1 MLFNIKKNEIKKKKI
16 LLLLFLFLI
25 YEQCLFKFVYSFAV
39 SRRSLVLNSLG
50 DNNGAAH
57 VKKKKINENKKLLL
71 DIGNSLKENDV
82 QKSLIHLDNLL
93 NNYEHDK
100 KFSKSMSM
108 LCGNVLNLC
117 SRFNDINSMVKII
130 ESMKEKKIEMLEN
143 SYLAICNYYISNN
156 YIYEY
161 LLTINKM
168 IEKNITIRERFYK
181 HILVRIIDLPLDE
194 STYEKR
200 SNSSNSLSSNTN
212 ETGGKNKIKNIRK
225 INNNNEKDSNNIDK
239 ISVKSKRCHLVN
251 NIDYD
256 NFKEYIIKLNKYNI
270 NLEEED
276 KKYIL
281 NNYLIIDIFN
291 HMNSNKIKIK
301 LIYVLKLIHYVYE
314 NIQHVIKK
322 IDDNYI
328 FNDIKKDSSK
338 NDKEQN
344 TGKIEI
350 LKNILMEQVQTILEL
365 YKNNYESMNI
375 NIKKIQENLDE
386 EEKRSLYY
394 CVNKIVK
401 KIPFIKLTENVK
413 NTYNCKNC
421 DENINTYFLTLKQVI
436 IAIINIILITH
447 LFNYKE
453 IFKIKHFFSILNGDL
468 DTQTS
473 STQNEDTKPSS
484 GNVEKQVDDNTNNKT
499 ETKGNFQNTGDIK
512 KHFNVGTYTCLLDGA
527 NIGYNKQNVEN
538 GRFSFL
544 QIEILKEIIKKK
556 KNETPLIIL
565 PKIYHY
571 KNSLK
576 HLQGE
581 HENAEENSSDIFI
594 PNKTIKIKKKNT
606 INQGTNDNK
615 QNDALSYIKRIF
627 NKLDNTDVDIIK
639 KWEKEKCLY
648 ICNYNMYDDYYYI
661 LGSLAKGNN
670 LFNIYYYIDMLS
682 KHYFIC
688 ENLNHNIIIDYY
700 SPNDDSTLEYSHR
713 EILHVHNNL
722 IYDQN
727 TNIMVLVTDDNI
739 KMESKYISMNEQ
751 YYNDKIKKQY
761 RNINSDNS
769 NNYGGSNNSF
779 KQFEKFKKNLNFKDK
794 DEINYEKNIFM
805 ETYRYDADTGNHLLM
820 ETQYEAKAENQ
831 VPEKGGETGSE
842 ASSEKGSEKNSDKT
856 GLHYS
861 NIYIKCVKNSDSTQ
875 KPIYIYTND
884 KMKNH
889 YFNEYTNFILKKW
902 KKKSFVSFYFKQPI
916 SLDDLKSQSE
926 NGDIDIS
933 DIIHNYKLP
942 YINLENSK
950 LYIDD
955 IISYKNKKIYHVK
968 INSPGKTF
976 LSYQNE
982 NIPFMHYNSNIV
994 RYLCIDLSKI

>member
-1 MLFNIKKNEIKKKKI
+1 MLFNIKENEIKKKKI

-25 YEQCLFKFVYSFAV
+25 YEQCLFKFVYSFAI

-50 DNNGAAH
+50 DNNGCAH

-93 NNYEHDK
+93 NNYEHDN

-117 SRFNDINSMVKII
+117 SRFNDINNMVKII

-181 HILVRIIDLPLDE
+181 YILVRIIDLPLDE
-194 STYEKR
+194 SGYEKISN
-200 SNSSNSLSSNTN
+200 SNSSLNGNIH
-212 ETGGKNKIKNIRK
+212 EYGGKNRIKNFRK
-225 INNNNEKDSNNIDK
+225 INNNNEKYNNNMDQIN
-239 ISVKSKRCHLVN
+239 VKSKRCHLVN

-256 NFKEYIIKLNKYNI
+256 NFKEYVIKLNKYNI

-328 FNDIKKDSSK
+328 FNDIKKESLK
-338 NDKEQN
+338 NNREENKNEIRHKNNDK
-344 TGKIEI
+344 IDI
-350 LKNILMEQVQTILEL
+350 LKNILMEQIQTILEL

-375 NIKKIQENLDE
+375 NIKKIQENLDD
-386 EEKRSLYY
+386 EEKRNLYY

-401 KIPFIKLTENVK
+401 KIPFIKLTENIK

-447 LFNYKE
+447 LFNSKE
-453 IFKIKHFFSILNGDL
+453 IFKIKHFFSILNGNI
-468 DTQTS
+468 DTQTP
-473 STQNEDTKPSS
+473 STQNENTNLVNE
-484 GNVEKQVDDNTNNKT
+484 NVEKREEYKKSNKNEIK
-499 ETKGNFQNTGDIK
+499 ETFQNTGDIS

-556 KNETPLIIL
+556 KNEIPLIIL

-576 HLQGE
+576 YLQGE
-581 HENAEENSSDIFI
+581 RENEEENNSDIFI
-594 PNKTIKIKKKNT
+594 PNKTIKIKKKN
-606 INQGTNDNK
+606 IMNQGKNDTKNDNK
-615 QNDALSYIKRIF
+615 QNDALSYIKKIF

-682 KHYFIC
+682 NHYFTC

-700 SPNDDSTLEYSHR
+700 IPNDDSTLSYSHR

-722 IYDQN
+722 IYDKN
-727 TNIMVLVTDDNI
+727 TNIMVLVSDENI

-751 YYNDKIKKQY
+751 YYNDKIKKKY
-761 RNINSDNS
+761 RNNNNDN
-769 NNYGGSNNSF
+769 NKNYDGSNNAF
-779 KQFEKFKKNLNFKDK
+779 KEFEKYKKNLKFKNK

-805 ETYRYDADTGNHLLM
+805 ETYRYDADTGDHLLL
-820 ETQYEAKAENQ
+820 ETQYETRVEKQ
-831 VPEKGGETGSE
+831 IPEKN
-842 ASSEKGSEKNSDKT
+842 SEKN
-856 GLHYS
+856 GINYS
-861 NIYIKCVKNSDSTQ
+861 NIYIKCVKNSHSTQ

-916 SLDDLKSQSE
+916 SLDDLKSQTE
-926 NGDIDIS
+926 NGDIDIN

-955 IISYKNKKIYHVK
+955 IISYKNQKIYHVK

-982 NIPFMHYNSNIV
+982 NIPFMHYNYNV
-994 RYLCIDLSKI
+994 VKYLCIDLSRI